1 MITMIEK
8 NNFANFPTN
17 SILCLTILVWFTVL
31 CTKTRQHIL
40 FFEWF
45 SRNNG
50 VNLSISILIIWNM
63 ITMIEINNFAN
74 FPTISMLCLAILVW
88 FTVLCIKTRQNIFFS
103 EWFSRNNGI
112 NLSISILIIWNMI
125 AKIEMS
131 SFANFQTISIML
143 GHDSHF
149 LVKNT

>member
-1 MITMIEK
+1 MQICRLFHLSLPILAWFVRFHVKTHQNIFIFERFSRNYGVNLSIAILIIWNMITMIEI

-74 FPTISMLCLAILVW
+74 FPTISIVLAH
-88 FTVLCIKTRQNIFFS
+88 FS
-103 EWFSRNNGI
+103 
-112 NLSISILIIWNMI
+112 MI
-125 AKIEMS
+125 HVFM
-131 SFANFQTISIML
+131 
-143 GHDSHF
+143 
-149 LVKNT
+149 